1 MGYLKSIA
9 LIFSLV
15 TSLAAQRGCS
25 WLPVDGATA
34 TAVGVLWSHG
44 FNDDEEDAA
53 GLARVLAACRL
64 QRVRHAV
71 PSMLASGMLIGGDY
85 ALVFGVVSGQEAEQS
100 KTVIATLLDEDAHS
114 DVLTD
119 DLLAVAVAQA
129 ALAADDAE
137 FVYPGDV
144 LLSHARTRL
153 GYGSNL
159 ARPPAGIASA
169 CSSLTPADIRKALRV
184 VVPVRAAVL
193 GALDAATLSAIS
205 KLVPAGSEPEARVQ
219 LLCTSPQVANS
230 MSEATN
236 DRLDAP
242 FIAASF
248 ALPEALDQAAFA
260 LGMQVATS
268 RAFRRWRMRGM
279 EQQARAPFVRWS
291 WLHADPIVQFC
302 RRGENPRRL
311 LPGEQAK
318 GSLEGEVS
326 ATSDEL
332 KAYLDD
338 LVSLPPTEAEL
349 DRARVALRA
358 RLALPVPGQKYAWAS
373 EPATLPGRLQVLLL
387 AAHHGIDVGKID
399 TLTVAAVHQAV
410 QLALDPKGA
419 SWHGLLPELGSEY
432 GYRQR

>member
-1 MGYLKSIA
+1 MGYLKSIV
-9 LIFSLV
+9 LILSLV
-15 TSLAAQRGCS
+15 TSLAAQRACM

-44 FNDDEEDAA
+44 FNDDEEDEA

-71 PSMLASGMLIGGDY
+71 PGMLASGMLIGGDY
-85 ALVFGVVSGQEAEQS
+85 ALVFGVVAGGESEQS
-100 KTVIATLLDEDAHS
+100 TAVMAALLDEDAHS

-119 DLLAVAVAQA
+119 DVIAVAIAQA

-144 LLSHARTRL
+144 LLSLARTRL
-153 GYGSNL
+153 GHGSSL
-159 ARPPAGIASA
+159 ARPPAGIASS
-169 CSSLTPADIRKALRV
+169 CSSLTPADVRKALRIA
-184 VVPVRAAVL
+184 VPVRAAVL
-193 GALDAATLSAIS
+193 GALDAATTSSIG
-205 KLVPAGSEPEARVQ
+205 KLVPTGNEAKARAQ
-219 LLCTSPQVANS
+219 MLCTSPKVENR

-260 LGMQVATS
+260 LGMQIATN

-302 RRGENPRRL
+302 RRGESPRRL

-318 GSLEGEVS
+318 GSLTGEIS
-326 ATSDEL
+326 ATTAEL
-332 KAYLDD
+332 KVYLDD
-338 LVSLPPTEAEL
+338 LVNLPPTEAEL
-349 DRARVALRA
+349 DSARVALRG
-358 RLALPVPGQKYAWAS
+358 RLALPNSGQKYAWAS

-387 AAHHGIDVGKID
+387 TAHHGIDVGEID

-410 QLALDPKGA
+410 KSVLDPNGA
-419 SWHGLLPELGSEY
+419 SWHGLLPELGQEY